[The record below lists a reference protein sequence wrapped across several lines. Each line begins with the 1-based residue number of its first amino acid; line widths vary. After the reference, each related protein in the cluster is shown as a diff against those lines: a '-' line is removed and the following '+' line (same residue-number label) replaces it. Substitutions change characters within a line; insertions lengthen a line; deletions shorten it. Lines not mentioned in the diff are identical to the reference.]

1 MAVAID
7 ERMFGVDMRSVSREA
22 RIMLLIRV
30 HIGTLRILVAHGVV
44 IVVPIPLFILIAFKR

>member
-22 RIMLLIRV
+22 RVMLLIRV
-30 HIGTLRILVAHGVV
+30 HIGTLRILVAHRVV
-44 IVVPIPLFILIAFKR
+44 TVVSIPLHVLIAFKR

>member
-22 RIMLLIRV
+22 RVMLLIRV
-30 HIGTLRILVAHGVV
+30 HIGTLRILVAHDVV
-44 IVVPIPLFILIAFKR
+44 TVVPVSVVILIAFKR